1 MKLCI
6 IESEMKLYF
15 GIEIHLKKI
24 PAFAEMTIIGILFL
38 TQSQGLGSEQV
49 KANSTDIRGYRYFS
63 TH

>member
-1 MKLCI
+1 MHFTIKWPI
-6 IESEMKLYF
+6 
-15 GIEIHLKKI
+15 GGQ
-24 PAFAEMTIIGILFL
+24 AFAEMTIIGILFL